1 MAVVPIEI
9 VLLAFAYILMLI
21 GIGMHIGIL
30 QKMGAIFVMIM
41 GVMFLVGVAGID
53 RDSLIALA
61 IGTISIGLGG
71 YYLIEDSFSH
81 FTQAEHPD
89 VDHDDGRFH
98 GNDN

>member
-1 MAVVPIEI
+1 MAVVPVEI
-9 VLLAFAYILMLI
+9 VILAFAYILLLF
-21 GIGMHIGIL
+21 GIGARIGML
-30 QKMGAIFVMIM
+30 QKMGAIFVLVM
-41 GVMFLVGVAGID
+41 GVMFLSGTAGID

-81 FTQAEHPD
+81 FRQADHPD

-98 GNDN
+98 DDE